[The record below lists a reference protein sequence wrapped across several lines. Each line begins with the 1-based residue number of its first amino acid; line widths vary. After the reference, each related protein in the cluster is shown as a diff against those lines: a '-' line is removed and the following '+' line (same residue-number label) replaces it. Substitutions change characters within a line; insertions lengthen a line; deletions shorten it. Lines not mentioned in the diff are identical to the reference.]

1 MDEKYQNLRSKTF
14 LDFQPSQE
22 ALVNFFGGAGLLGH
36 EDLPSYLQG
45 EIDDF
50 LEEIEID
57 PQTERRAYSFVEF
70 MDYTDDNVLKE
81 AIKDQFRET
90 YEHCEKFANIAVQ

>member
-1 MDEKYQNLRSKTF
+1 MDEKYLNLCNKTF

-22 ALVNFFGGAGLLGH
+22 ALVNIFGASGLDG
-36 EDLPSYLQG
+36 EDLREYLQE

-57 PQTERRAYSFVEF
+57 PKTERRAYSFIEF
-70 MDYTDDNVLKE
+70 MDYTDEEDLKA
-81 AIKDQFRET
+81 AIKDQFREA
-90 YEHCEKFANIAVQ
+90 YEDCEKYANIAVQ